1 MLKQKPA
8 DEVITLDDSSEE
20 DNGNRDVADGQNNKS
35 KNVSKS
41 DDTMKSSSVDAS
53 LLSTLRLLA
62 SLDTGGNLGEGMGIK
77 LGQLQ
82 EAALTLEGS
91 QFGSSEG
98 LVRERDCSSLLDTAR
113 ERLALRIDQGRIGPG
128 QKQTARLALDNL
140 EVLLRKFGV
149 EREEVLEVDSIGVE
163 EVLEV

>member
-1 MLKQKPA
+1 
-8 DEVITLDDSSEE
+8 
-20 DNGNRDVADGQNNKS
+20 
-35 KNVSKS
+35 
-41 DDTMKSSSVDAS
+41 
-53 LLSTLRLLA
+53 
-62 SLDTGGNLGEGMGIK
+62 MGIK

-98 LVRERDCSSLLDTAR
+98 LVRERDCSSFLDTVRLTNLCILISSSYLQAR

-128 QKQTARLALDNL
+128 QKQAARLALDNL

-163 EVLEV
+163 EAAIRKRVELQLAGKVVCLIYVEISYI

>member
-1 MLKQKPA
+1 
-8 DEVITLDDSSEE
+8 
-20 DNGNRDVADGQNNKS
+20 
-35 KNVSKS
+35 
-41 DDTMKSSSVDAS
+41 
-53 LLSTLRLLA
+53 
-62 SLDTGGNLGEGMGIK
+62 MGIK

-98 LVRERDCSSLLDTAR
+98 LVRERDCSSFLDTVSLKNLCILVSSSYLQAR

-128 QKQTARLALDNL
+128 QKQAARLALDNL

-163 EVLEV
+163 EAAIRKRVELQLAGKVVCMIHVGASYI